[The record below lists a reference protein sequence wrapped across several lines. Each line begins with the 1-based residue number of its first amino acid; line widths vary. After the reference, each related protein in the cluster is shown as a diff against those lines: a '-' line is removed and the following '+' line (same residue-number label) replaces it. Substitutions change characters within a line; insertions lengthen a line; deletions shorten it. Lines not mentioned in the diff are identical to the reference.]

1 MSARQRGF
9 QSRRQHLVGDTS
21 LTSAITSKMGIKCH
35 GIENSESI
43 RGTIGTM
50 TSIIAASSNAINETP
65 QFEHDCDCCHF
76 LGRHV
81 DPETS
86 QKMDLY
92 AHTSG
97 RSPTVIA
104 RTGIDGDYMSGLSF
118 SYGGLAPLTEARKRA
133 QAAGFLQY
141 DLRTALAH
149 ATPEDA
155 TTYAELKE
163 AIAASPEWKA
173 LLAFDANE
181 KQKSQG
187 IIIPLVDAAFEK
199 EKEYNPSAMRL
210 GSCFE
215 VTQRIDKML
224 QVMRGYNQLQSMLIS
239 QSLTEFA
246 WKDQRPPVTYNLS
259 MPN

>member
-1 MSARQRGF
+1 
-9 QSRRQHLVGDTS
+9 
-21 LTSAITSKMGIKCH
+21 
-35 GIENSESI
+35 
-43 RGTIGTM
+43 M
-50 TSIIAASSNAINETP
+50 TSTIIAASAKTTDTP

-97 RSPTVIA
+97 GMPTVIA

-118 SYGGLAPLTEARKRA
+118 SYGGIEALTEARQRA
-133 QAAGFLQY
+133 QAAGLLEY
-141 DLRTALAH
+141 NLGEALRH
-149 ATPEDA
+149 ATPENTRA
-155 TTYAELKE
+155 YAELKE
-163 AIAASPEWKA
+163 AIVASPEWQA
-173 LLAFDANE
+173 LLAFDAGDT
-181 KQKSQG
+181 QASQDLVN
-187 IIIPLVDAAFEK
+187 PLVDQAFEK

-224 QVMRGYNQLQSMLIS
+224 QVMRGYNQLQSMMLS
-239 QSLTEFA
+239 QSVTDFV
-246 WKDQRPPVTYNLS
+246 WKHTRPAG
-259 MPN
+259 MPNPFLPGSL